1 MSQRKPQMYESKN
14 TILSRSSEPI
24 KRFQNKMNV
33 LNQTSRFPT
42 IRLIKQTESSLMKE
56 NQAFYKFKYILQDN
70 SDETNTVFF
79 DANSRKFRTR
89 SVKPQHPNKF
99 KDSYNKISSF
109 KSGQK
114 YMKTKDYTS
123 PNRNKQENLKN
134 KGYNNEKGGMKKEN
148 ISNKINSLKIN
159 EKNIN
164 KSQKKGETIN
174 QINKENGDF
183 TGKSNTLQ
191 SQNSSYNKNNNLSNT
206 LEIIAKNIPKR
217 FI

>member
-1 MSQRKPQMYESKN
+1 MSQRKPQIYESKN

-33 LNQTSRFPT
+33 LNQPSPFPS

-56 NQAFYKFKYILQDN
+56 NQAFYKFKYTLQDN

-123 PNRNKQENLKN
+123 PNRSNCKISSFKLYKKFIFMFKKFKKQSKTWRKLCEY
-134 KGYNNEKGGMKKEN
+134 GCH
-148 ISNKINSLKIN
+148 
-159 EKNIN
+159 
-164 KSQKKGETIN
+164 
-174 QINKENGDF
+174 
-183 TGKSNTLQ
+183 
-191 SQNSSYNKNNNLSNT
+191 
-206 LEIIAKNIPKR
+206 
-217 FI
+217 